1 MKIFRTMLC
10 LLIAIF
16 MTYAVPADAATRED
30 ATGPY
35 STTVVR
41 DTGPDKMYYI
51 YRPQTLKSNTHP
63 IVVLCI
69 GTGGLLGNYEALPL
83 QLASHGVVTIASTD
97 RNQEN
102 GSKASA
108 GVNWII
114 GQNEISKSEYYQKLI
129 PSRVLAIGHSAGGNG
144 AMLASI
150 KNSKITSLLLYAPAV
165 GSGNSSDLLV
175 PTFFISGSLDKTIP
189 PHLVKAGYQE
199 ATKANAWHGENT
211 NQSHTGFTRNTDIQY
226 YTRAWVYTHLLNDS
240 GSARGCFYGPNWTF
254 KDASTWSEKLKNNS
268 AL

>member
-1 MKIFRTMLC
+1 MKIFRTTLC
-10 LLIAIF
+10 LLIAIS
-16 MTYAVPADAATRED
+16 MMYVVPADAATWED
-30 ATGPY
+30 ATGSY

-41 DTGPDKMYYI
+41 DTGPDKMYSI
-51 YRPQTLKSNTHP
+51 YRPQTLKPNTHP

-69 GTGGLLGNYEALPL
+69 GTGAILGNYDALLL
-83 QLASHGVVTIASTD
+83 QLASHGVVVIASTD
-97 RNQEN
+97 RNQED

-129 PSRVLAIGHSAGGNG
+129 PSRVLAIGHSAGGSG

-150 KNSKITSLLLYAPAV
+150 KNSKITSLLLYAPGF
-165 GSGNSSDLLV
+165 GSVNSSDLLV
-175 PTFFISGSLDKTIP
+175 PAFFISGSLDKTIP

-199 ATKANAWHGENT
+199 AIKANAWYGENT
-211 NQSHTGFTRNTDIQY
+211 NQGHTGFARNTDIQY
-226 YTRAWVYTHLLNDS
+226 YTRAWAYTHLLNDS
-240 GSARGCFYGPNWTF
+240 GSARGCFYGPNWTL
-254 KDASTWSEKLKNNS
+254 KNASTWSDQLKNNS